1 MKKLYLLAMAAV
13 TAFSANATLYLTGT
27 ALGLGWT
34 PETPMEVEAV
44 DGVYNFELTFAKD
57 TNFKMSTAKG
67 GWDAYNDQT
76 YSLGYGV
83 TITLDQELNLIKG
96 DRYNNQNLNVPQS
109 NSVYTFKVKEDMTTM
124 TVTRKGDVEYTYSY
138 AIHGQLFGTDWQPMA
153 MTKNEDGTW
162 SLIAEVKAGEF
173 GVRAYDEKYGIDTQL
188 DWFGKGNL
196 TIDAE
201 EGIVTEATN
210 NYKLNVN
217 GDVQFVFNPET
228 ATLSIKALQAATTV
242 VMRAALWYDA
252 DEDNWG
258 NRTMLYDK
266 ETATY
271 SITANVHAGSFGFN
285 IGAGDTNTWLGWD
298 SEFTYTGGLEATE
311 NGGNI
316 YNTQNGECTFILD
329 LNNKTLSATYTPYR
343 IYLVGGVNNWTI
355 NDNWMFVSED
365 GINYQLDTKAVI
377 PAGSEFK
384 LAGVNATGKAEWF
397 EGINY
402 GLNSI
407 ARATLSAPVDEN
419 IAIHHAGSNN
429 IIFDNEYNG
438 TIKLSLP
445 EGAGKDG
452 SVMFMSNNLSGVSDI
467 EADAQAPAQYYN
479 LQGMPVAN
487 PENGIYIVRRGN
499 TISKVYVK

>member
-1 MKKLYLLAMAAV
+1 MKKLYFLAMAAV

-34 PETPMEVEAV
+34 PESPMEVEAV

-67 GWDAYNDQT
+67 GWDTYNDQT

-96 DRYNNQNLNVPQS
+96 NRYNNQNLNVPQS
-109 NSVYTFKVKEDMTTM
+109 NSVYTFKVKEDMSTM
-124 TVTRKGDVEYTYSY
+124 TVTRQGDVEYTYSY

-153 MTKNEDGTW
+153 MTKNDDGTW
-162 SLIAEVKAGEF
+162 SLITEVKAGEF
-173 GVRAYDEKYGIDTQL
+173 GIRAFDQKYGIETQL

-201 EGIVTEATN
+201 EGIVTEGTDN
-210 NYKLNVN
+210 LKLNVE
-217 GDVQFVFNPET
+217 GEVEFIFNPET
-228 ATLSIKALQAATTV
+228 STLSVKAPQAATTV
-242 VMRAALWYDA
+242 LMSGDLWAAKEAWA
-252 DEDNWG
+252 NVP
-258 NRTMLYDK
+258 MIYDK
-266 ETATY
+266 ATATY
-271 SITANVHAGSFGFN
+271 SLTANVLPGAFGFR
-285 IGAGDTNTWLGWD
+285 IGSEQTWMGWN
-298 SEFTYTGGLEATE
+298 SEFTYTGDIEETVS
-311 NGGNI
+311 GGNI
-316 YNTQNGECTFILD
+316 HNTQQGEYTFVLD

-343 IYLVGGVNNWTI
+343 IYLVGGVNNWAI
-355 NDNWMFVSED
+355 NDDWMFVSED

-384 LAGVNATGKAEWF
+384 LAGVNATGEAEWN

-452 SVMFMSNNLSGVSDI
+452 SVMFMSKNLSGVSDI
-467 EADAQAPAQYYN
+467 KADTQAPAEYYN

>member
-1 MKKLYLLAMAAV
+1 MKKLYFLAMAAV

-67 GWDAYNDQT
+67 GWDTYNDQT

-96 DRYNNQNLNVPQS
+96 NRYNNQNLNVPQS
-109 NSVYTFKVKEDMTTM
+109 NSVYTFKVKEDMSTM
-124 TVTRKGDVEYTYSY
+124 TVTRQGDVEYTYSY

-153 MTKNEDGTW
+153 MTKNDDGTW
-162 SLIAEVKAGEF
+162 SLITEVKAGEF
-173 GVRAYDEKYGIDTQL
+173 GIRAFDQKYGIETQL

-201 EGIVTEATN
+201 EGIVTEGTDN
-210 NYKLNVN
+210 LKLNVE
-217 GDVQFVFNPET
+217 GEVEFIFNPET
-228 ATLSIKALQAATTV
+228 STLSVKAPQAATTV
-242 VMRAALWYDA
+242 LMSGDLWAAKEAWA
-252 DEDNWG
+252 NVP
-258 NRTMLYDK
+258 MIYDK
-266 ETATY
+266 ATATY
-271 SITANVHAGSFGFN
+271 SLTANVLPGAFGFR
-285 IGAGDTNTWLGWD
+285 IGSEQTWMGWN
-298 SEFTYTGGLEATE
+298 SEFTYTGDIEETVS
-311 NGGNI
+311 GGNI
-316 YNTQNGECTFILD
+316 HNTQQGEYTFVLD

-343 IYLVGGVNNWTI
+343 IYLVGGVNNWAI
-355 NDNWMFVSED
+355 NDDWMFVSED

-384 LAGVNATGKAEWF
+384 LAGVNATGEAEWN

-452 SVMFMSNNLSGVSDI
+452 SVMFMSKNLSGVSDI
-467 EADAQAPAQYYN
+467 KADTQAPAEYYN

-487 PENGIYIVRRGN
+487 PRNGIYIVRRGN

>member
-1 MKKLYLLAMAAV
+1 MKKLYFLAMAAV

-67 GWDAYNDQT
+67 GWDTYNDQT

-96 DRYNNQNLNVPQS
+96 NRYNNQNLNVPQS
-109 NSVYTFKVKEDMTTM
+109 NSVYTFKVKEDMSTM
-124 TVTRKGDVEYTYSY
+124 TVTRQGDVEYTYSY

-153 MTKNEDGTW
+153 MTKNDDGTW
-162 SLIAEVKAGEF
+162 SLITEVKAGEF
-173 GVRAYDEKYGIDTQL
+173 GIRAFDQKYGIETQL

-201 EGIVTEATN
+201 EGIVTEGTDN
-210 NYKLNVN
+210 LKLNVE
-217 GDVQFVFNPET
+217 GEVEFIFNPET
-228 ATLSIKALQAATTV
+228 STLSVKAPQAATTV
-242 VMRAALWYDA
+242 LMSGDLWAAKEAWA
-252 DEDNWG
+252 NVP
-258 NRTMLYDK
+258 MIYDK
-266 ETATY
+266 ATATY
-271 SITANVHAGSFGFN
+271 SLTANVLPGAFGFR
-285 IGAGDTNTWLGWD
+285 IGSEQTWMGWN
-298 SEFTYTGGLEATE
+298 SEFTYTGDIEETVS
-311 NGGNI
+311 GGNI
-316 YNTQNGECTFILD
+316 HNTQQGEYTFVLD

-343 IYLVGGVNNWTI
+343 IYLVGGVNNWAI
-355 NDNWMFVSED
+355 NDDWMFVSED

-384 LAGVNATGKAEWF
+384 LAGVNATGEAEWN

-452 SVMFMSNNLSGVSDI
+452 SVMFMSKNLSGVSDI
-467 EADAQAPAQYYN
+467 KADTQAPPEYYN

-487 PENGIYIVRRGN
+487 PDNGIYIVRRGN